1 MAHKDPLTLAFDPLI
16 IPPNMRIQAR
26 EFLLIP
32 NVLSLVR
39 LLLIPVVVFLV
50 ARGHNTGALLLIL
63 FGIITDIL
71 DGYLARKLNQI
82 SELGKVLDPLGDK
95 LGTAALVVTLALYRD
110 FPVWAAILVI
120 ARDVA
125 LLFGAAFYIAIG
137 QPTPMSNM
145 LGRLTALAWGVAV
158 VSYLTPWHAVHLIF
172 LYLAVAMVPLSFI
185 FYLKRTLHR
194 PKV

>member
-1 MAHKDPLTLAFDPLI
+1 
-16 IPPNMRIQAR
+16 MRIQAR
-26 EFLLIP
+26 DFLLIP
-32 NVLSLVR
+32 NILSLVR
-39 LLLIPVVVFLV
+39 LLLIPVVVLLV
-50 ARGHNTGALLLIL
+50 VRGQNTGALLLIL

-71 DGYLARKLNQI
+71 DGYFARKLNQV
-82 SELGKVLDPLGDK
+82 SELGKIIDPLGDK

-110 FPVWAAILVI
+110 FPVWAAIFVI

-158 VSYLTPWHAVHLIF
+158 VSYLTPWHTLHLIF
-172 LYLAVAMVPLSFI
+172 LYIAVAMVPLSFI
-185 FYLKRTLHR
+185 FYLRRTFHR
-194 PKV
+194 PQV

>member
-1 MAHKDPLTLAFDPLI
+1 
-16 IPPNMRIQAR
+16 MRIQAR